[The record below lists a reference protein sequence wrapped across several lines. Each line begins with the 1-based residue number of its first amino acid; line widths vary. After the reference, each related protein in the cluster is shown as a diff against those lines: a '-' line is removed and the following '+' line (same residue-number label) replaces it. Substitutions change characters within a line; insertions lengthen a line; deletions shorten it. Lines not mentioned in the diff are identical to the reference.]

1 MAPKKV
7 TIGVAMLTA
16 FLQLGLLLPTT
27 SSERTRIASV
37 VLEGSNYV
45 IKEGVQEGWI
55 ATGNFT
61 DDMLTHG

>member
-1 MAPKKV
+1 MAAKKGV
-7 TIGVAMLTA
+7 GVAIVIA
-16 FLQLGLLLPTT
+16 VLQLAVLLPTCST
-27 SSERTRIASV
+27 ERTRIASV
-37 VLEGSNYV
+37 VLEGSKYL